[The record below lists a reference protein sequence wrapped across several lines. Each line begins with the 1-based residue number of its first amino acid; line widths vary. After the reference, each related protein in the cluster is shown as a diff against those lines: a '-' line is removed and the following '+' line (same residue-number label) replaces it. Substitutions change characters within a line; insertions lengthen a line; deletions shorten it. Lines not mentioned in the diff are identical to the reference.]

1 MEDDN
6 ITGERALMIRNST
19 AEFLIFT
26 KQAGQESIEVK
37 IEDNTVWLTQELIA
51 RLYDKGRSTIAEHL
65 LALFRDKELDEKSVC
80 RNFRRTADD
89 GKQYDTKF
97 YNLSAIIAIGFKVS
111 SERAIQFRQ
120 WAARILHDFTIQGYV
135 LDKERLKNGVLLD
148 DDYYEKLLEDIREI
162 RLSER
167 RFYQKVTDIYATS
180 IDYDKDSEATILFYK
195 TVQNKL
201 HWAIHGHTAAEIIH
215 KRADHKKDY
224 MGLTTWEKSPHGK
237 IRKSD
242 VVIAKNYLSDK
253 ELDSLKKI
261 VSAYLEFAEFQASRH
276 IPMTMRDWV
285 GLLNSFL
292 QASRVDI
299 LNNAGKI
306 SAEIAKAHAETE
318 FEKYRPIQD
327 KLFESDFDKMFKQ
340 TSGEIDAIESTAKKN
355 KPRKPY

>member
-1 MEDDN
+1 MAEKN
-6 ITGERALMIRNST
+6 KNEKGLMIRNST

-26 KQAGQESIEVK
+26 KQAGQEGLEVK
-37 IEDNTVWLTQELIA
+37 VDSGTVWLTQELIA
-51 RLYDKGRSTIAEHL
+51 RLYDKSRSTIAEHL
-65 LALFRDKELDEKSVC
+65 INLFKDKELNEDSVC
-80 RNFRRTADD
+80 RKFRQTATD
-89 GKQYDTKF
+89 GKDYEVKF
-97 YNLSAIIAIGFKVS
+97 YSLPAIIAVGFKVN

-120 WAARILHDFTIQGYV
+120 WAARVLHDFSIQGYV

-148 DDYYEKLLEDIREI
+148 EDYYEKLLEDIREI

-167 RFYQKVTDIYATS
+167 RFYQKVTDIYATA
-180 IDYDKDSEATILFYK
+180 IDYDTTSEATDIFYK

-201 HWAIHGHTAAEIIH
+201 HWAIHGHTAAELIYE
-215 KRADHKKDY
+215 RADHQKDH

-242 VVIAKNYLSDK
+242 VAVAKNYLAPK
-253 ELDSLKKI
+253 ELDSLEKI

-276 IPMTMRDWV
+276 IPMTMNDWAGV
-285 GLLNSFL
+285 LNIFL

-306 SAEIAKAHAETE
+306 SAEIAKAHAEAE

-327 KLFESDFDKMFKQ
+327 KAFESDFDKAMKL
-340 TSGEIDAIESTAKKN
+340 TASDIDSIETVAKKG
-355 KPRKPY
+355 KPKK